1 VLSVARN
8 GLLAH
13 RREDV
18 PHYLYIP
25 MEDQE
30 EFEISKYFNCTY
42 DFI

>member
-1 VLSVARN
+1 
-8 GLLAH
+8 
-13 RREDV
+13 
-18 PHYLYIP
+18 